1 MVAGAIGW
9 SGNPLLLP
17 VSLLFPGFWAFAP
30 SRLIAVLVSAGY
42 FLSASRGL
50 PKGAMVFFGS
60 QWAIAL
66 GLWLAASVLFVA
78 VHSVLWTEK
87 SGWQGPVRY
96 SIATILMSVPPCGI
110 VGWAGPITAAGILFP
125 GWGWIGLAA
134 TAILAAAMTTCFAR
148 IAVPV
153 IAGLALWSAAFWTP
167 PKLPEGWV
175 GIDTKF
181 RFDHTGNYAGYAQ
194 QQATIGLVKNAA
206 AQGGHVVVLPESAL
220 GVWTPM
226 VKALWQEAL
235 AGLEVTVIGGAE
247 TIDASGYDSVM
258 AEISGKGSKILYRE
272 RMPVPVS
279 MWQPWRH
286 LYSGVE
292 GAHAHLFA
300 NPVLQIAGYRVAPLI
315 CYEQLLIWPVLQ
327 SMLHR
332 PDIIIASGNDWW
344 TGGSNVNAIQR
355 ASITAWAR
363 LFDVHLV
370 MAFNE

>member
-1 MVAGAIGW
+1 M
-9 SGNPLLLP
+9 
-17 VSLLFPGFWAFAP
+17 LFPGFWALAP
-30 SRLIAVLVSAGY
+30 SRVVAGLVAAGY

-50 PKGAMVFFGS
+50 PKGAIVFFGA
-60 QWAIAL
+60 QWAIVL
-66 GLWLAASVLFVA
+66 GLWIAASALFVA
-78 VHSVLWTEK
+78 IHSVLWTDEA
-87 SGWQGPVRY
+87 GWQRPVRY
-96 SIATILMSVPPCGI
+96 LLAAVLMSIPPFGI

-125 GWGWIGLAA
+125 GWGWFGLTA
-134 TAILAAAMTTCFAR
+134 TTILAAAMTTRFAR
-148 IAVPV
+148 IVVPV
-153 IAGLALWSAAFWTP
+153 IAGLALWSAAFWTL
-167 PKLPEGWV
+167 PKLPEGWA

-181 RFDHTGNYAGYAQ
+181 RFDRTGNYAGYAQ

-206 AQGGHVVVLPESAL
+206 AQGVQVVVLPESAF

-235 AGLEVTVIGGAE
+235 AGLDVTVIGGAE
-247 TIDASGYDSVM
+247 KIDATGYEGVM
-258 AEISGKGSKILYRE
+258 AEISAKQSTILYQE

-279 MWQPWRH
+279 MWQPWQRF
-286 LYSGVE
+286 LGRTE
-292 GAHAHLFA
+292 GAHADVFA
-300 NPVLQIAGYRVAPLI
+300 NPSTQVAGYHVAPLI

-355 ASITAWAR
+355 ASVTAWAR
-363 LFDVHLV
+363 LFDIPLV